1 MSALPSTSQP
11 PSLLATTA
19 AGCQLSRAFGR
30 AKLSLGVSLVAKEP
44 LLVKAGPSI
53 RGKHPWMSATHHLAA
68 STVPAPLI
76 RNRPSRQRY
85 QPEPGRAAL

>member
-11 PSLLATTA
+11 PSPLAATA
-19 AGCQLSRAFGR
+19 ASCQLSRASGR

-53 RGKHPWMSATHHLAA
+53 RGRHPLDERHA
-68 STVPAPLI
+68 SPRRLHCSGAVDP
-76 RNRPSRQRY
+76 
-85 QPEPGRAAL
+85 